1 MSDMRLIPNFDIED
15 AKEREKRF
23 QAIFDGAFEFLA
35 LLSQD
40 GNLIEANQTA
50 LDYIGASMKS
60 VFGRP
65 FWETPWW
72 SVSREQQERL
82 KAAIIEEAARGIF
95 VRFEAQHRNPGGD
108 IDTIDFSLRPLFNDV
123 SRVTLIIAEGRR
135 ITERKRMEQ
144 ALSDSEQQFRVLF
157 QLATVGMAQ
166 VEPATGR
173 FLSVNAKFCQI
184 TGYSAD
190 ELLNKTFLDL
200 TYPADR
206 EANQA
211 GFQSLMRGDAPEHD
225 LTKRY
230 LRKDGSIVW
239 VRVAAGVIRD
249 LAGRPLRAQAI
260 VEDLTERKNAEE
272 ALRARAELEDRLQK
286 IVATAPGV
294 LCTLKMELDGT
305 LCMPYSTRAIE
316 AIYPGIKVED
326 LILDAEPL
334 FASAHPD
341 DVGRLRDSIRESA
354 RKLTPWRHEY
364 RVLHPERG
372 ELWIEGNSVPQLQSD
387 GSILWHGFLLEI
399 TERKRVEEQARRW
412 ERVFEQA
419 EFGLAHST
427 ATAIA
432 TDNVILEVNS
442 SFARQRGYTREELK
456 GKSVLD
462 LYPPEVREELRER
475 LVEIN
480 RTGHVVFE
488 TIHQRKDGTRF
499 PALMEVDLIK
509 DAKGD
514 LVSRVAYALD
524 ISELR
529 QAQEEIKRN
538 AEWLKSVIATT
549 QDAVVSIDRQ
559 ARVVL
564 FNPAAERMFG
574 YTSNEIVGNKVNILM
589 AEPYASEHDEYLT
602 RYESTR
608 AAHVIGT
615 VRTVMAKRKT
625 GELFPIEI
633 SVAEIVTDQQVP
645 YVAIIRDI
653 SENSRLQAQLVENER
668 LAAIGSTAAKLGH
681 EIANPL
687 NGISLGMELLEK
699 RIAKQ
704 ADSPDP
710 ELYRSIKSL
719 KNEISN
725 LRQVVGQ
732 FRRISRK
739 EKYDFEPSLLT
750 ELVRE
755 VVEFQRPYFEEIHV
769 EAQMRF
775 PPDFPSCN
783 IDRAKMNQVLLNLL
797 KNAAESMP
805 NGGRIDV
812 AANVSERAVS
822 VEITDTGT
830 GIPLGF
836 DPFEPFVTTKKD
848 GTGVGLVIS
857 RQIVAAHHGRLSYR
871 SQADQGTTFRIELP
885 RK

>member
-1 MSDMRLIPNFDIED
+1 MSDMRLLPNLDIED
-15 AKEREKRF
+15 AREREKHF
-23 QAIFDGAFEFLA
+23 QAIFNGAFEFLG
-35 LLSQD
+35 LLRPD
-40 GNLIEANQTA
+40 GTLIEANQTA
-50 LDYIGASMKS
+50 LDYIGASMAN
-60 VFGRP
+60 VIGRP
-65 FWETPWW
+65 FWQTPWW
-72 SVSREQQERL
+72 SVSTEQQERL
-82 KAAIIEEAARGIF
+82 KAAIEEAARGIF

-108 IDTIDFSLRPLFNDV
+108 IDTIDFSLRPLFNDAG
-123 SRVTLIIAEGRR
+123 RVTLIIAEGRR

-144 ALSDSEQQFRVLF
+144 ALSESEEQFRVLF
-157 QLATVGMAQ
+157 ELATVGMAQ

-200 TYPADR
+200 TYPEDR
-206 EANQA
+206 EVNQA
-211 GFQSLMRGDAPEHD
+211 GFQSLMCGNSPEYS
-225 LTKRY
+225 LEKRY
-230 LRKDGSIVW
+230 LRKDGSTVW
-239 VRVAAGVIRD
+239 VRMAAGVIRD
-249 LAGRPLRAQAI
+249 VAGRALRAQAI

-286 IVATAPGV
+286 IVVTAPGV
-294 LCTLKMELDGT
+294 LCTLKMGPDGT
-305 LCMPYSTRAIE
+305 LCMPFSTRAIE
-316 AIYPGIKVED
+316 TIYPGLKVED
-326 LILDAEPL
+326 LILDGEPL

-354 RKLTPWRHEY
+354 RRLTPWRHEY

-372 ELWIEGNSVPQLQSD
+372 EIWIEGNSVPQLQSD
-387 GSILWHGFLLEI
+387 GSVLWHGFMLEI
-399 TERKRVEEQARRW
+399 TERKRAEEQARRW

-427 ATAIA
+427 AM
-432 TDNVILEVNS
+432 DNVILEVNS
-442 SFARQRGYTREELK
+442 SFARQRGYAREELK
-456 GKSVLD
+456 GKSVLA
-462 LYPPEVREELRER
+462 LYPPEVREELREK
-475 LVEIN
+475 LVEID
-480 RTGHVVFE
+480 RTGHLVFE
-488 TIHQRKDGTRF
+488 TVHQRKDGTCF

-514 LVSRVAYALD
+514 PVSRVAYALD
-524 ISELR
+524 ITELR

-549 QDAVVSIDRQ
+549 QDAIISIDRQ

-574 YTSNEIVGNKVNILM
+574 YRSNEIVGNKVNMLM
-589 AEPYASEHDEYLT
+589 VDPYAPEHDEYIA
-602 RYESTR
+602 RYERTR
-608 AAHVIGT
+608 TAHAIGA

-633 SVAEIVTDQQVP
+633 SVAEIVADQQVP
-645 YVAIIRDI
+645 YVAFIRDI
-653 SENSRLQAQLVENER
+653 SENSRLQAQLVESER
-668 LAAIGSTAAKLGH
+668 LAAIGSTAARLGH

-710 ELYRSIKSL
+710 ELYRSIKRL
-719 KNEISN
+719 KSEISN

-739 EKYDFEPSLLT
+739 ETYDFEPSLLT

-755 VVEFQRPYFEEIHV
+755 VVEFQRPYFEQIRV
-769 EAQMRF
+769 ELEMRF
-775 PPDFPSCN
+775 PPDFPPSN
-783 IDRAKMNQVLLNLL
+783 MDRAKMKQVLLNLL

-805 NGGRIDV
+805 NGGRINV
-812 AANVSERAVS
+812 AADASERTVS
-822 VEITDTGT
+822 VEITDTGR

-848 GTGVGLVIS
+848 GTGIGLVIS
-857 RQIVAAHHGRLSYR
+857 RQTVAAHHGRLSYQSR
-871 SQADQGTTFRIELP
+871 TDQGTTFRIELP

>member
-1 MSDMRLIPNFDIED
+1 MSDPRLLPSLEVED
-15 AKEREKRF
+15 AEEREKHF
-23 QAIFDGAFEFLA
+23 QAIFNGAFEFLG
-35 LLSQD
+35 LLKPD
-40 GNLIEANQTA
+40 GTLIEANQTA
-50 LDYIGASMKS
+50 LDYIDTSMPN
-60 VFGRP
+60 VIGRP
-65 FWETPWW
+65 FWQTPWW
-72 SVSREQQERL
+72 SVSTEQQERL
-82 KAAIIEEAARGIF
+82 KAAIEEAASGIF
-95 VRFEAQHRNPGGD
+95 VRFEAQHRNPRGD
-108 IDTIDFSLRPLFNDV
+108 IDTIDFSLRPLFNDAR
-123 SRVTLIIAEGRR
+123 RVTLIIAEGRR
-135 ITERKRMEQ
+135 ITERKRIEQ

-157 QLATVGMAQ
+157 ELATVGMAQ

-173 FLSVNAKFCQI
+173 FVSVNAKFCQI

-200 TYPADR
+200 TYPEDR

-211 GFQSLMRGDAPEHD
+211 GFQSLMRGDSPEYH
-225 LTKRY
+225 LEKRY
-230 LRKDGSIVW
+230 LRKDGSTVW
-239 VRVAAGVIRD
+239 VRMAAGVIRD
-249 LAGRPLRAQAI
+249 ATGRPVRAQAI

-272 ALRARAELEDRLQK
+272 ALRTRAELEDRLQN
-286 IVATAPGV
+286 IVASAPGV
-294 LCTLKMELDGT
+294 HCTLKMGPDGT
-305 LCMPYSTRAIE
+305 LCMPFCTRAIE
-316 AIYPGIKVED
+316 TIYPGLKVED
-326 LILDAEPL
+326 LVLDAEPL
-334 FASAHPD
+334 FASTHPD
-341 DVGRLRDSIRESA
+341 DVSRLRDSIRESA

-372 ELWIEGNSVPQLQSD
+372 EIWIEANSVPQLQSD
-387 GSILWHGFLLEI
+387 GSILWHGFMLEI
-399 TERKRVEEQARRW
+399 TERKRAEEQARRW

-427 ATAIA
+427 A
-432 TDNVILEVNS
+432 DNVILEVNS

-456 GKSVLD
+456 GKSVLA
-462 LYPPEVREELRER
+462 LYPPEVREELREK
-475 LVEIN
+475 LVEID
-480 RTGHVVFE
+480 RTGHLVFE
-488 TIHQRKDGTRF
+488 TVHQRKDGTRF
-499 PALMEVDLIK
+499 PALMEVDVIK

-514 LVSRVAYALD
+514 PVSRVAYALD
-524 ISELR
+524 ITELR
-529 QAQEEIKRN
+529 QAQEEIKLN

-564 FNPAAERMFG
+564 FNPAAENMFG

-589 AEPYASEHDEYLT
+589 ADPYASEHDEYIA
-602 RYESTR
+602 RYERTR

-645 YVAIIRDI
+645 YVAFIRDI

-687 NGISLGMELLEK
+687 NGISLGIELLEK

-710 ELYRSIKSL
+710 ELYRSIKRL

-739 EKYDFEPSLLT
+739 EKYDFELSLLT

-755 VVEFQRPYFEEIHV
+755 VVEFQRPYFEQIPV
-769 EAQMRF
+769 EVEMRL
-775 PPDFPSCN
+775 PPDFPPCN
-783 IDRAKMNQVLLNLL
+783 IDRAKMKQVLLNLL

-805 NGGRIDV
+805 NGGRINVD
-812 AANVSERAVS
+812 ANASERTVS
-822 VEITDTGT
+822 VEILDTGT
-830 GIPLGF
+830 GIAPGF

-848 GTGVGLVIS
+848 GTGIGLVIS

-871 SQADQGTTFRIELP
+871 SRADQGSIFRIELP

>member
-1 MSDMRLIPNFDIED
+1 MSERLLPNLDIED
-15 AKEREKRF
+15 AKEREKHF
-23 QAIFDGAFEFLA
+23 QAIFNGAFEFLG
-35 LLSQD
+35 LLRPD
-40 GNLIEANQTA
+40 GTLIEANQTA
-50 LDYIGASMKS
+50 LDYIGASMAN
-60 VFGRP
+60 VIGRP
-65 FWETPWW
+65 FWQTPWW
-72 SVSREQQERL
+72 IVSTEQQERL
-82 KAAIIEEAARGIF
+82 KAAMEEAARGIF

-108 IDTIDFSLRPLFNDV
+108 IDTIDFSLRPLFNDAR
-123 SRVTLIIAEGRR
+123 RVTLIIAEGRR

-144 ALSDSEQQFRVLF
+144 ALSESEQQFRALF
-157 QLATVGMAQ
+157 EVATVGMAQ

-200 TYPADR
+200 TYPEDR

-211 GFQSLMRGDAPEHD
+211 GFQSLMRGDSPEYD
-225 LTKRY
+225 LEKRY
-230 LRKDGSIVW
+230 LRKDGSTVW
-239 VRVAAGVIRD
+239 VRMAAGVIRD
-249 LAGRPLRAQAI
+249 GAGRPVRAQAI

-294 LCTLKMELDGT
+294 LCTLKMGSDGT
-305 LCMPYSTRAIE
+305 LCMPFSTRAI
-316 AIYPGIKVED
+316 ATIYPGLKVED

-341 DVGRLRDSIRESA
+341 DVSRLRDSIRESA

-372 ELWIEGNSVPQLQSD
+372 EIWIEGSSVPQLQAD
-387 GSILWHGFLLEI
+387 GSILWHGFMLEI
-399 TERKRVEEQARRW
+399 TERKRAEEQARRW
-412 ERVFEQA
+412 ERVFEHA

-427 ATAIA
+427 AM
-432 TDNVILEVNS
+432 DNVILEVNS

-456 GKSVLD
+456 GKSLLA
-462 LYPPEVREELRER
+462 LYPPEIREELREK
-475 LVEIN
+475 LVEID
-480 RTGHVVFE
+480 RTGHLVFE
-488 TIHQRKDGTRF
+488 TVHQRKDGTRF
-499 PALMEVDLIK
+499 PALMEVDVIK

-514 LVSRVAYALD
+514 PVSRVAYALD
-524 ISELR
+524 ITELR

-538 AEWLKSVIATT
+538 ADWLKSVIATT
-549 QDAVVSIDRQ
+549 QDAIMSIDRQ
-559 ARVVL
+559 ARVAL
-564 FNPAAERMFG
+564 FNPAAEKMFG
-574 YTSNEIVGNKVNILM
+574 YTSNEIVGHKVNILM
-589 AEPYASEHDEYLT
+589 ADPYASEHDEYIA
-602 RYESTR
+602 RYERTR
-608 AAHVIGT
+608 AAHVIGA

-625 GELFPIEI
+625 GELFPVEI

-645 YVAIIRDI
+645 YVAFIRDI
-653 SENSRLQAQLVENER
+653 SENSRLQAQLVESER

-687 NGISLGMELLEK
+687 NGISLGMELLER

-704 ADSPDP
+704 ADTPDP
-710 ELYRSIKSL
+710 ELHRSIKRL
-719 KNEISN
+719 KDEISN

-732 FRRISRK
+732 FRTISRK

-750 ELVRE
+750 QLVRE
-755 VVEFQRPYFEEIHV
+755 VLEFQRPYFEQIRV
-769 EAQMRF
+769 EVEMRF
-775 PPDFPSCN
+775 PPDFPPSN
-783 IDRAKMNQVLLNLL
+783 IDCAKMKQVLLNLL

-805 NGGRIDV
+805 NGGRI
-812 AANVSERAVS
+812 NVDATASERTVS

-857 RQIVAAHHGRLSYR
+857 RQIVAAHQGRLSYR
-871 SQADQGTTFRIELP
+871 SRADQGTTFRIELP

>member
-1 MSDMRLIPNFDIED
+1 MSDMRLLPSLEVED
-15 AKEREKRF
+15 AKEREKHF
-23 QAIFDGAFEFLA
+23 QAIFNGAFEFLG
-35 LLSQD
+35 LLRSD
-40 GNLIEANQTA
+40 GTLIEANQTA
-50 LDYIGASMKS
+50 LDYIGASTAN
-60 VFGRP
+60 VIGRP
-65 FWETPWW
+65 FWQTPWW
-72 SVSREQQERL
+72 SVSTDQQERL
-82 KAAIIEEAARGIF
+82 KAAIEEAARGIF
-95 VRFEAQHRNPGGD
+95 VRFEAQHQNSGGD
-108 IDTIDFSLRPLFNDV
+108 IDTIDFSLRPLFNDAR
-123 SRVTLIIAEGRR
+123 RVTLIIAEGRR

-157 QLATVGMAQ
+157 ELATVGMAQ

-200 TYPADR
+200 TYPEDR

-211 GFQSLMRGDAPEHD
+211 GFQSLMRGDSLEYD
-225 LTKRY
+225 LEKRY
-230 LRKDGSIVW
+230 LRKDGSTVW
-239 VRVAAGVIRD
+239 VRIAAGVIRD
-249 LAGRPLRAQAI
+249 VAGRPIRAQAI

-294 LCTLKMELDGT
+294 LCTLKLEPDGT
-305 LCMPYSTRAIE
+305 LRMPFSSRAIE
-316 AIYPGIKVED
+316 TIYPGLRVED

-334 FASAHPD
+334 FASAHSD
-341 DVGRLRDSIRESA
+341 DVSGLRNSIQESA
-354 RKLTPWRHEY
+354 RKLTPWRYEY

-372 ELWIEGNSVPQLQSD
+372 EIWIEGNSVPQLQSD
-387 GSILWHGFLLEI
+387 GSVLWHGFMLEI
-399 TERKRVEEQARRW
+399 TERKRAEEQARRW

-427 ATAIA
+427 AMG
-432 TDNVILEVNS
+432 NVILEVNS

-456 GKSVLD
+456 GKSVFA
-462 LYPPEVREELRER
+462 LYPPEVREELREK
-475 LVEIN
+475 LVEID
-480 RTGHVVFE
+480 RTGHLVFE
-488 TIHQRKDGTRF
+488 IVHQRKDGTRF
-499 PALMEVDLIK
+499 PALMEVNVIK

-514 LVSRVAYALD
+514 PVSRVAYALD
-524 ISELR
+524 ITELR

-549 QDAVVSIDRQ
+549 QDAVMSIDRQ
-559 ARVVL
+559 AQVVL
-564 FNPAAERMFG
+564 FNPAAEKMFG
-574 YTSNEIVGNKVNILM
+574 YTSDEIVGKKVDILM
-589 AEPYASEHDEYLT
+589 AAPYASEHDSYIA
-602 RYESTR
+602 RYERTR
-608 AAHVIGT
+608 AAHVIGA

-645 YVAIIRDI
+645 YVAFIRDI
-653 SENSRLQAQLVENER
+653 SENSRLQAQLVESER

-687 NGISLGMELLEK
+687 NGISLGIELLEK

-710 ELYRSIKSL
+710 ELYRSIKRL

-725 LRQVVGQ
+725 LRQVVAQ

-739 EKYDFEPSLLT
+739 EKYDFEPSSLT

-755 VVEFQRPYFEEIHV
+755 VVEFQRPYFEQIRVDV
-769 EAQMRF
+769 EMRF
-775 PPDFPSCN
+775 PPDFPPCN
-783 IDRAKMNQVLLNLL
+783 IDRAKMKQVLLNLL
-797 KNAAESMP
+797 KNAAESIP
-805 NGGRIDV
+805 NGGRINVD
-812 AANVSERAVS
+812 ANASERTVS

-848 GTGVGLVIS
+848 GTGIGLVIS
-857 RQIVAAHHGRLSYR
+857 RQIVAAHHGRLSYQSR
-871 SQADQGTTFRIELP
+871 ADQGTTFRIELP